1 MLVLRS
7 STRAAFICRP
17 CRRSFVTTAASL
29 AGHNKWSKT
38 KHIKAVTDKK
48 KMAERTTFAKLI
60 SMYTRMY
67 GDDIGSNTQLANAIS
82 AATKANVPK
91 AVIEGAI
98 ARGLGKS
105 TTGEQLHS
113 MPFELFI
120 PGQNIAFIADVE
132 TDNKAR
138 TLQELRQVLKDNLA
152 VQTSTTFYFDRLGR
166 IIIKPKQ
173 ATMTSE
179 DILQTALSPSGVVD
193 VDQLP
198 GSQRKFVVATEKT
211 SLRQVVESLSEK
223 PEVEVLESDLA
234 WIPKSD
240 TVVPVDTEDTAN
252 HLVSLLSHLREI
264 PEVKAVYGNI
274 QQRKISAAEWERIT
288 EHLDVYHHPP

>member
-1 MLVLRS
+1 MLLLRS
-7 STRAAFICRP
+7 STRAAFICQP
-17 CRRSFVTTAASL
+17 CRRSFVTTVTSL

-48 KMAERTTFAKLI
+48 KMAERTAFAKLI
-60 SMYTRMY
+60 AMYTRMY
-67 GDDIGSNTQLANAIS
+67 GDDVGSNTQLANAIS

-113 MPFELFI
+113 MPFEIFM

-132 TDNKAR
+132 TDNKSR
-138 TLQELRQVLKDNLA
+138 TLQELRQVLKNNLA

-166 IIIKPKQ
+166 IVIEPKQ

-179 DILQTALSPSGVVD
+179 DILQTALFPTGVVD

-198 GSQRKFVVATEKT
+198 GRERKFVVVTEKT
-211 SLRQVVESLSEK
+211 LLSQVVESLSEK

-240 TVVPVDTEDTAN
+240 TVVPVDNEETAN
-252 HLVSLLSHLREI
+252 LLVSLLSNLREI
-264 PEVKAVYGNI
+264 PEVKAIYGNVK
-274 QQRKISAAEWERIT
+274 QREISAAQWERVT